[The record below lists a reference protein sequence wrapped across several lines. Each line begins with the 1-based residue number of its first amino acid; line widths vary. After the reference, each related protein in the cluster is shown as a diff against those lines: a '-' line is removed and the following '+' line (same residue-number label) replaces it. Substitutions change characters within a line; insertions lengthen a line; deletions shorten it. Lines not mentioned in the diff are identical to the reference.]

1 LLEGVLGCFL
11 AWLCEKNTVTAK
23 NISIHFQLVQQNGT
37 GLFFLCNEK
46 KEIFFSSQLKNYGLC
61 SIEKS

>member
-1 LLEGVLGCFL
+1 MAFSAVFWHGFVKKTPKRQKTSAFIFG
-11 AWLCEKNTVTAK
+11 
-23 NISIHFQLVQQNGT
+23 
-37 GLFFLCNEK
+37 LCNKMAQAYFFFATKK